1 MFVSDP
7 LVSGR
12 QEPATAGPGVSHLER
27 LGQSGALGEAGAR
40 QEAGAEHPRVMED
53 RAASGD
59 KEL

>member
-1 MFVSDP
+1 M
-7 LVSGR
+7 SGL

-40 QEAGAEHPRVMED
+40 QEAGAEHPGVMEIG
-53 RAASGD
+53 AASGD